1 MTSRRLQFALLLAP
15 TLALSP
21 LFAIEFY
28 FGGAQHFFLHTLMG
42 WNVALLGLLA
52 ASYFG
57 LAATRLDG
65 VAPLA
70 LALWANMPDLLYLTG
85 NYHRD
90 WMDIFLF
97 HIAID
102 EILTI
107 ALPTLLMIWLL
118 LMLSYARFRA
128 SDDRRTTN
136 DE

>member
-1 MTSRRLQFALLLAP
+1 MTSRRMQFALLLAP

-21 LFAIEFY
+21 LFAIELY

-42 WNVALLGLLA
+42 WNVALLALLA

-70 LALWANMPDLLYLTG
+70 LALWANLPDLLYLGGT
-85 NYHRD
+85 YHRD

-107 ALPTLLMIWLL
+107 ALPTLIAIWLL

-128 SDDRRTTN
+128 TG
-136 DE
+136 E